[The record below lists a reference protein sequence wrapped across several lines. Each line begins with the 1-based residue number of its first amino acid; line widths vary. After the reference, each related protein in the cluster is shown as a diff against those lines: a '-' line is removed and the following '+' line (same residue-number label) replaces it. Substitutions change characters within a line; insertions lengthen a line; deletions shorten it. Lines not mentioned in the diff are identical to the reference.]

1 MKSCMVLRDGSLLV
15 QQPPEDLSDIEE
27 VKVVWGEARALA
39 EQLGVPSLEAHAGE
53 VASLQKQAKQ
63 SVPDLEEDAA
73 DAAWTPKK
81 FQEEFIEVQSGERVD
96 KIPELQLVLAK
107 RIHEEAGGGWGGG
120 NEHNLLSTLGPVG
133 FRIRTG
139 KEGGVFLGLLGM
151 RAVILSEISDRR
163 NNKPLNPT

>member
-107 RIHEEAGGGWGGG
+107 RIHEEAGGGWGATNIICCQHWGRLGFGFGPGRRGG
-120 NEHNLLSTLGPVG
+120 YSWGFWGCGRLFFLR
-133 FRIRTG
+133 FRIVATTS
-139 KEGGVFLGLLGM
+139 L
-151 RAVILSEISDRR
+151 
-163 NNKPLNPT
+163 

>member
-73 DAAWTPKK
+73 DAAWTPEK
-81 FQEEFIEVQSGERVD
+81 FQEEFIQVQSGERVD

-120 NEHNLLSTLGPVG
+120 GQ
-133 FRIRTG
+133 RT
-139 KEGGVFLGLLGM
+139 
-151 RAVILSEISDRR
+151 
-163 NNKPLNPT
+163 